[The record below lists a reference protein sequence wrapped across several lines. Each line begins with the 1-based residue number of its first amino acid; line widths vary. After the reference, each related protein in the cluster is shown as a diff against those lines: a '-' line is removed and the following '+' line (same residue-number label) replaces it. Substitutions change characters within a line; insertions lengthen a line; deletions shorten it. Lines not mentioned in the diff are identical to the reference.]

1 MSQPQGCES
10 VRGSRL
16 TSSGSSQAW
25 IQGLG
30 LAHTII
36 YLYIDE
42 QLECMKLVLQI
53 QSYRNFMTQG
63 NSIREQFCDKPT
75 FDSVAEDRGLQP
87 DQ

>member
-1 MSQPQGCES
+1 MWVLLVSQPQGCES

-53 QSYRNFMTQG
+53 QSYRISMTQG
-63 NSIREQFCDKPT
+63 NNRVS
-75 FDSVAEDRGLQP
+75 
-87 DQ
+87 